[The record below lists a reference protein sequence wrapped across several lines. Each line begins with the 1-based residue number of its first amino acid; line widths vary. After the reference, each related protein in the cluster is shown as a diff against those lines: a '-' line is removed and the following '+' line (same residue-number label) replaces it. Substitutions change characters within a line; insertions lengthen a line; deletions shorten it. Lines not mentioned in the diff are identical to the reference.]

1 MFGMITLLI
10 ALTAVVLGYSGAR
23 RFVRDRLR
31 YVDGAQKGTAPIVA
45 GIVAF
50 LIALPVTWLLPL
62 VGIGTA
68 IAFAVSVAT
77 GVAVGAR
84 DIKSG
89 NYTSLP
95 RT

>member
-1 MFGMITLLI
+1 MFGMIGLLI
-10 ALTAVVLGYSGAR
+10 AIAAVVIGYSGAR

-31 YVDGAQKGTAPIVA
+31 YVDGAQKTTAPIIA

-50 LIALPVTWLLPL
+50 LIALPVVWLLPL

-68 IAFAVSVAT
+68 IAFAVSIAA
-77 GVAVGAR
+77 GVAIGAR

-89 NYTSLP
+89 NYPALP
-95 RT
+95 RA

>member
-1 MFGMITLLI
+1 MFSFITLLI
-10 ALTAVVLGYSGAR
+10 ALAVVFIGYNGAR

-31 YVDGAQKGTAPIVA
+31 YVEGAQKGTAPIIA

-50 LIALPVTWLLPL
+50 LIALPVVWLLPL

-68 IAFAVSVAT
+68 IAFAVSIAA
-77 GVAVGAR
+77 GVAVGGR

-89 NYTSLP
+89 NYPSLP
-95 RT
+95 RS

>member
-1 MFGMITLLI
+1 MFSFIAVLI
-10 ALTAVVLGYSGAR
+10 ALAAIVIGYSGAR

-31 YVDGAQKGTAPIVA
+31 YVDGAQKGTAPIIA

-50 LIALPVTWLLPL
+50 LIALPISWLLPL
-62 VGIGTA
+62 VGTGTA
-68 IAFAVSVAT
+68 IAFALSVAT

-95 RT
+95 RL

>member
-1 MFGMITLLI
+1 MFSFI
-10 ALTAVVLGYSGAR
+10 AMLVAVLAVIFGYSGAR

-31 YVDGAQKGTAPIVA
+31 YVDGAQKGTAPIIA

-50 LIALPVTWLLPL
+50 LIALPVVWLLPI
-62 VGIGTA
+62 VGTGTA

-95 RT
+95 RV